1 MNKFIRNAGIAV
13 ASVAAALA
21 LVSTA
26 WGHAHTESTTPA
38 KGAVLQ
44 TSPANV
50 EIMFVEEIQRTAG
63 TYGITVEKDGGASA
77 TVGSATIDAADAA
90 HLSVALQANLA
101 AGRYV
106 VNWHNVSSVDGDPA
120 EGAFSFY
127 VKTDPTADDLAKDAA
142 LEMVGKEEMTEPTA
156 EPAPPTVIAPISAA
170 TPQAA
175 ASPAAAAPGL
185 PRTGDGG
192 SATGLALAAMLALA
206 SAVAGGALLAGGLG
220 MRIRRGR

>member
-1 MNKFIRNAGIAV
+1 MNKFIRNASIAV
-13 ASVAAALA
+13 ASVAAALV

-38 KGAVLQ
+38 KGAVVQ
-44 TSPANV
+44 TSPAKV

-63 TYGITVEKDGGASA
+63 TYGITVEKDGGASVTA
-77 TVGSATIDAADAA
+77 GAAAIDAVDAA
-90 HLSVALQANLA
+90 HLSVALKANLA

-106 VNWHNVSSVDGDPA
+106 VNWHNVSSVDGDAA

-127 VKTDPTADDLAKDAA
+127 VKTDPTAADLAKDAE
-142 LEMVGKEEMTEPTA
+142 LEMIGEEELTEPTT
-156 EPAPPTVIAPISAA
+156 EPAAPTVIAPISAA

-175 ASPAAAAPGL
+175 ASPAAAAPAL

-192 SATGLALAAMLALA
+192 SAHGLALAAMLALA
-206 SAVAGGALLAGGLG
+206 SAVAGGALLASGLG